1 MFRGCRHHCCQD
13 DNHSC
18 VSEIL
23 ESGVA
28 CCSPILG
35 PSPKGTYGGW
45 SSESVRSAKGV
56 PRRKGWGREEGMLR
70 DEGGDV
76 GRGWR
81 RGRRRKRGRGRRR
94 RVGEGDLV
102 HAVDEDGEQSARECG
117 PLVCPWTVA
126 TRADPHPF
134 SSSSFQRWCRVWG
147 YRARA
152 STQKPLPPSRK

>member
-1 MFRGCRHHCCQD
+1 
-13 DNHSC
+13 
-18 VSEIL
+18 
-23 ESGVA
+23 
-28 CCSPILG
+28 
-35 PSPKGTYGGW
+35 
-45 SSESVRSAKGV
+45 
-56 PRRKGWGREEGMLR
+56 MLR

-81 RGRRRKRGRGRRR
+81 RGRRRKRGRGGRR

-134 SSSSFQRWCRVWG
+134 SSSFFSDGAGFG
-147 YRARA
+147 GIARARPPK
-152 STQKPLPPSRK
+152 SLPPPLPQMKQEI